1 MSLVVR
7 AYPLP
12 RGRQA
17 LEAFAEELRGER
29 AQQTRD
35 FYERYGARETWHV
48 QETEHGTWVI
58 GVTQLDG
65 RTMVDVGAEYAA
77 TTAEFDSWFKQRVL
91 EVTGIDPNS
100 EPLGPPTQLVF
111 DSAEL

>member
-1 MSLVVR
+1 MSLIVR

-17 LEAFAEELRGER
+17 LEAFAAELRNDR
-29 AQQTRD
+29 AQETRD
-35 FYERYGARETWHV
+35 FYKNYGARETWHV

-58 GVTQLDG
+58 SVAQLDG
-65 RTMVDVGAEYAA
+65 REVADVGAEYAA
-77 TTAEFDSWFKQRVL
+77 TTAAFDTWFKQRVL
-91 EVTGIDPNS
+91 EVTGIDPNLQ
-100 EPLGPPTQLVF
+100 PLGPPTECVF